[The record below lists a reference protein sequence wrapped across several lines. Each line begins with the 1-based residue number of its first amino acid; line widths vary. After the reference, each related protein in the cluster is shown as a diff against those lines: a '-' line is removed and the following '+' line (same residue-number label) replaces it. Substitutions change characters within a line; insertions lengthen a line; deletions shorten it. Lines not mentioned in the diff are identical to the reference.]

1 MSALVI
7 LVPLFKSELIVLLSA
22 NRIILLFISSILSI
36 AEDQLRAKGYDKT
49 PDFILEVPIGKSIMF
64 FVFLIELFI
73 LNASNLRIIPGMF

>member
-1 MSALVI
+1 MSALAI
-7 LVPLFKSELIVLLSA
+7 LVPLFKSKLIVLLSA

-64 FVFLIELFI
+64 FCF
-73 LNASNLRIIPGMF
+73 SN